1 MKNLKRGDYLE
12 EVWKDIEGYE
22 GYYIISNFGRV
33 KSLDRY
39 IERIDGK
46 SNFVKGRFIAIQ
58 YNKRNNV
65 YMVMLNKNGKR
76 TAFNLHQLVARN
88 FIPNDDP
95 IHKTTINHIDGDK
108 TNCELI
114 NLATIEELVECYQE
128 KQAQLKSSKDV

>member
-1 MKNLKRGDYLE
+1 ME

-39 IERIDGK
+39 IKRIDGK

-88 FIPNDDP
+88 FIYNDDP
-95 IHKTTINHIDGDK
+95 INKTTVNHIDGDRSNNRVNNK
-108 TNCELI
+108 GCN
-114 NLATIEELVECYQE
+114 
-128 KQAQLKSSKDV
+128 